1 VQVALHQFPIYRV
14 ISLPSPRQKMTQNT
28 NHTSLRKIEL
38 QSPLDLTYLESQA
51 RRSARARIDTA
62 LPPSA
67 GTAKNAAGEDDVV
80 RRRVEELVSGY
91 IKRTFD
97 GVRRNVCVNGLEFDE
112 SADGK
117 EERDPDEGVYLHSP
131 PFRFPVPNP
140 YCSYTADANGRMY

>member
-1 VQVALHQFPIYRV
+1 
-14 ISLPSPRQKMTQNT
+14 MTQNT

-51 RRSARARIDTA
+51 RRSARAKIDTA

-67 GTAKNAAGEDDVV
+67 DDDVV

-97 GVRRNVCVNGLEFDE
+97 GVRRNVCVNGMEFDDE
-112 SADGK
+112 DDVDGK
-117 EERDPDEGVYLHSP
+117 ERDRDRDEG
-131 PFRFPVPNP
+131 
-140 YCSYTADANGRMY
+140 G